1 MPLRV
6 LICQETLIIRDGLR
20 SILEAEPDIDV
31 VETTDS
37 GFRAMMVIRS
47 DRPDVVIVGIEP
59 RGISGLELVHRLRK
73 ENIEDP
79 PRVIVFGMSF
89 SDQLV
94 TDMLRAGANGVLT
107 GDASR
112 DEVLATIRA
121 VARGQTMLA
130 PEVTERLVTWFRE
143 HQIGPFGPARPAVPD
158 LTPRERQVLLLIA
171 QGLSTEDVAKDLYI
185 GISTV
190 RTYLHR
196 LRTKLDLKD
205 RAQLVSFAYRAGLMA
220 SVPCDQLG
228 PSAS

>member
-6 LICQETLIIRDGLR
+6 LICQETLIVRDGLR

-37 GFRAMMVIRS
+37 GFHAIMVVRS
-47 DRPDVVIVGIEP
+47 DRPDVVIVGIAL
-59 RGISGLELVHRLRK
+59 RGISGLELVRRLQK
-73 ENIEDP
+73 EHLADP
-79 PRVIVFGMSF
+79 PRVVVFGMSF
-89 SDQLV
+89 TDQMV

-107 GDASR
+107 GEASR

-130 PEVTERLVTWFRE
+130 PEVTERLVTWFRQ
-143 HQIGPFGPARPAVPD
+143 HQVGPLGAARPAVPD

-171 QGLSTEDVAKDLYI
+171 QGLSTEDVAKDLFI

-220 SVPCDQLG
+220 ALPRDQVG

>member
-31 VETTDS
+31 LETTDS
-37 GFRAMMVIRS
+37 ALHALMMVRS
-47 DRPDVVIVGIEP
+47 DRPDVVIVGLAP
-59 RGISGLELVHRLRK
+59 RGISGLEFVARLQK
-73 ENIEDP
+73 EGLDGP
-79 PRVIVFGMSF
+79 PRVVVFGMSF
-89 SDQLV
+89 SDQMV
-94 TDMLRAGANGVLT
+94 TDMLWAGANGVLT
-107 GDASR
+107 GEASR
-112 DEVLATIRA
+112 DEVLATVRA

-130 PEVTERLVTWFRE
+130 PEVTERLVRWFRQ
-143 HQIGPFGPARPAVPD
+143 HQVGPLGPARPPVPD

-205 RAQLVSFAYRAGLMA
+205 RAQLVSFAFRAGLMA
-220 SVPCDQLG
+220 SLPRDQVG
-228 PSAS
+228 PSVS

>member
-6 LICQETLIIRDGLR
+6 LICQETLIVRDGLR
-20 SILEAEPDIDV
+20 SILEAEPDIEV
-31 VETTDS
+31 LETTDS
-37 GFRAMMVIRS
+37 GFHAIMIIRS
-47 DRPDVVIVGIEP
+47 DHPDVVIVGISL
-59 RGISGLELVHRLRK
+59 RGISGLELLRRMHK
-73 ENIEDP
+73 ENLDDP
-79 PRVIVFGMSF
+79 PRVVVFGMSF
-89 SDQLV
+89 TDQMV

-107 GDASR
+107 GEASR

-130 PEVTERLVTWFRE
+130 PEVTERLVTWFRQ
-143 HQIGPFGPARPAVPD
+143 HGPVGAARPAVPD

-171 QGLSTEDVAKDLYI
+171 QGLSTEDVARDLYI

-220 SVPCDQLG
+220 SVPRDHAG

>member
-6 LICQETLIIRDGLR
+6 LICQETLIVRDGLR

-37 GFRAMMVIRS
+37 GFHAIMVIRS
-47 DRPDVVIVGIEP
+47 DRPDVVVVGIAP
-59 RGISGLELVHRLRK
+59 RGISGLELVRRLQK
-73 ENIEDP
+73 ENLDDP
-79 PRVIVFGMSF
+79 PRVVVFGMSF
-89 SDQLV
+89 SDQMV

-107 GDASR
+107 GEASR

-130 PEVTERLVTWFRE
+130 PEVTERLVTWFRQ
-143 HQIGPFGPARPAVPD
+143 HQVGPLGPARPPVPD

-171 QGLSTEDVAKDLYI
+171 QGLSTEDVAKDLFI

-196 LRTKLDLKD
+196 LRTKLELKD

-220 SVPCDQLG
+220 SLPRDQVG

>member
-1 MPLRV
+1 
-6 LICQETLIIRDGLR
+6 
-20 SILEAEPDIDV
+20 
-31 VETTDS
+31 
-37 GFRAMMVIRS
+37 
-47 DRPDVVIVGIEP
+47 
-59 RGISGLELVHRLRK
+59 LVRRLQK
-73 ENIEDP
+73 ENLDDP
-79 PRVIVFGMSF
+79 PRVVVFGMSF
-89 SDQLV
+89 TDQMV

-107 GDASR
+107 GEASR

-130 PEVTERLVTWFRE
+130 PEVTERLVTWFRQ
-143 HQIGPFGPARPAVPD
+143 HQVGPLGPARPPVPD

-171 QGLSTEDVAKDLYI
+171 QGLSTEDVAKDLFI

-220 SVPCDQLG
+220 SLPRDQVG

>member
-6 LICQETLIIRDGLR
+6 LICQETLIVRDGLR

-31 VETTDS
+31 VEATDS
-37 GFRAMMVIRS
+37 GFHAIMVIRS
-47 DRPDVVIVGIEP
+47 DRPDVVVVGISP
-59 RGISGLELVHRLRK
+59 RGISGLELVRRLQK
-73 ENIEDP
+73 ENLDDP
-79 PRVIVFGMSF
+79 PRVVVFGMSF
-89 SDQLV
+89 SDQMV

-107 GDASR
+107 GEA
-112 DEVLATIRA
+112 
-121 VARGQTMLA
+121 MLA
-130 PEVTERLVTWFRE
+130 PEVTERLVKWFRQ
-143 HQIGPFGPARPAVPD
+143 HQVGPVGPARPPVPD

-171 QGLSTEDVAKDLYI
+171 QGLSTEDVAKDLFI

-220 SVPCDQLG
+220 ALPRDQAG